1 LLPAAGLGY
10 VYGVT
15 EDSIWI
21 NLFISNSAHV
31 KVAGKDVALQLN
43 TRYLWN
49 A

>member
-1 LLPAAGLGY
+1 MPPAAYLGY

-21 NLFISNSAHV
+21 NLFMSNSAHV
-31 KVAGKDVALQLN
+31 KVAGKEAALQLN